1 MIQYEANRMKIPEI
15 IQEEVEKQD
24 TSKEDIYDASNKEKI
39 TLEQAFIEFKENFY
53 QVNQL
58 VLQGSMIKNLMKALK
73 DIQDSQKKDQAQ
85 AFKKIQES
93 VDEQV
98 IPKKALENIK
108 TDIRALYQKILSTK
122 KLMNAAADAAAKG
135 KANFGFLKKELLDE
149 LGQVQEYILEVYN
162 DLASLNPQQVNE
174 QSEKLKQMNLDAE
187 KVQAVYNDVL
197 KKVGPI
203 VDVLL
208 KDEKVSEKQLIPV
221 VDEILQRLEKIADL
235 FPSVKTFAGQTGEFT
250 QLQGEYIQAIRTMSA
265 LNDNFQNIIKDESIS
280 SVSARELY
288 RGMQKFSSEI
298 ERLFGVSSRIE
309 NKPAPE
315 VAMVEPDEEEE
326 EEETEATPE
335 DTEEEKPQGIELPKV
350 VNELPEIRAAIKP
363 FLFRAFSQS
372 LGLDSNQ
379 EGESGR
385 RLRQQYNSFIRY
397 YLMLKAV
404 SEALQE
410 VAPLGGTK
418 AMEIAGV
425 SDERIEKTLN
435 FLKSD
440 SKEDYENIVTLFNQ
454 QDPRELRKAFR
465 LMDLYFKREGINL
478 KPSTKDYRK
487 ILDTQFIP
495 LKKTRTFDKIASKI
509 KPIVKKEYEKV
520 KKQFPKATDK
530 QIQMKAKEEII
541 SNPTVTSF
549 DEFQK
554 LSREQQLATLDKEL
568 RQQEKEIAQA
578 AAEIAA
584 LEKRRKL
591 RRNNG

>member
-1 MIQYEANRMKIPEI
+1 MIQYEANRMKIPET

-24 TSKEDIYDASNKEKI
+24 ISKEDMYDASNKEKV

-53 QVNQL
+53 QVGQL

-73 DIQDSQKKDQAQ
+73 DIQNNQKKDQAQ
-85 AFKKIQES
+85 PFKKIQES
-93 VDEQV
+93 VDEQA

-122 KLMNAAADAAAKG
+122 KLMNAAAFAAAKG

-174 QSEKLKQMNLDAE
+174 QSETLKQMNIDAE

-235 FPSVKTFAGQTGEFT
+235 FPSVKTFAGQTGEFAE
-250 QLQGEYIQAIRTMSA
+250 LQDEYIQAIRTMSA

-298 ERLFGVSSRIE
+298 EKLFGVQSKIE
-309 NKPAPE
+309 NKPAPK
-315 VAMVEPDEEEE
+315 VAMVEPEEEE

-335 DTEEEKPQGIELPKV
+335 DTEEEKPQGTELLKV

-372 LGLDSNQ
+372 LGLDSSQ

-410 VAPLGGTK
+410 VAPFGGTK

-425 SDERIEKTLN
+425 SDERITKTLN

-454 QDPRELRKAFR
+454 QDPIELRKAFR
-465 LMDLYFKREGINL
+465 LMDRYFKREKINL

-495 LKKTRTFDKIASKI
+495 LKKTRTLDKIASKI
-509 KPIVKKEYEKV
+509 KPIVKKEYEKA
-520 KKQFPKATDK
+520 KRQFPKATDK

-541 SNPTVTSF
+541 SNPIITSV

-554 LSREQQLATLDKEL
+554 LSPEQKHTTLDKEL
-568 RQQEKEIAQA
+568 KQQAKYLAQT

-584 LEKRRKL
+584 LEKRKKL

>member
-1 MIQYEANRMKIPEI
+1 MKIPEI
-15 IQEEVEKQD
+15 IEQEVEKQD
-24 TSKEDIYDASNKEKI
+24 TSKEDMYDASNKEKI

-93 VDEQV
+93 VDEQS

-108 TDIRALYQKILSTK
+108 TDIRTLYQKILSTK

-135 KANFGFLKKELLDE
+135 KSNFGFLKKELIDE

-174 QSEKLKQMNLDAE
+174 QSETLKQMNLDAE

-235 FPSVKTFAGQTGEFT
+235 FPSVKTFAGQTGEFA

-298 ERLFGVSSRIE
+298 ERLFGVPSRIE

-315 VAMVEPDEEEE
+315 VAMVEPDE

-425 SDERIEKTLN
+425 SDERIAKTLN

-584 LEKRRKL
+584 LKKRKKL
-591 RRNNG
+591 RRTNG